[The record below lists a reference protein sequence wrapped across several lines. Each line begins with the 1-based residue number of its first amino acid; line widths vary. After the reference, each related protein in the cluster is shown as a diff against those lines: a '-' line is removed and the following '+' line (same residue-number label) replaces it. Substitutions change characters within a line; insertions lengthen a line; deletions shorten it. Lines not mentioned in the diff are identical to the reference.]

1 MIESKI
7 GQRAGGV
14 FFLACGSALA
24 GWSWYTAIERGQYN
38 LKAALLGPGLAV
50 AGLTLL
56 FFPLDYALH
65 RTRYNTANPPTFA
78 QYPMSWKVLTIVA
91 FAAGATNWLALHSLG
106 FSE

>member
-14 FFLACGSALA
+14 FFLICGSALA

-50 AGLTLL
+50 AGLAMLVS
-56 FFPLDYALH
+56 PLDYKQH
-65 RTRYNTANPPTFA
+65 RARYGTEQPLTFSH
-78 QYPMSWKVLTIVA
+78 YPMIGKIGVLVA
-91 FAAGATNWLALHSLG
+91 FAAAGLNWLALSS
-106 FSE
+106 F